1 MKKTLIFMALALLAP
16 SVGAEEPSLQGLPGM
31 DPDAAESAQLQR
43 PDAARILSDLSA
55 ELRLS
60 SKQEERITAAVNRKG
75 KDFDKLL
82 KEYDKASAEEKKW
95 RYKVN
100 ELKYGMNGISKG
112 IPDVIREFLDDDQRQ
127 NFDSLLENLR
137 HSRSAAVTREAA
149 PDEPAVDAPKP
160 AKKRRLVKK
169 RKARAGTGST
179 TPPLNSATESSASA
193 GGPSAGPGEAAPEDE
208 PGLTMVDKDTSS
220 GYPAAPKKKR
230 VLRKKASAPAANPGP
245 GAQPTGKE
253 APVEEDAGS
262 YP

>member
-1 MKKTLIFMALALLAP
+1 MKKMFIFTALALLAP
-16 SVGAEEPSLQGLPGM
+16 SVGAGEPLPPGLPGM
-31 DPDAAESAQLQR
+31 SVDAPAGDGAQLQR
-43 PDAARILSDLSA
+43 PDSARILSDLSA

-60 SKQEERITAAVNRKG
+60 SKQEERITEAVNRKG

-127 NFDSLLENLR
+127 NFDSLLENIR
-137 HSRSAAVTREAA
+137 KSRAAAVTQEAV
-149 PDEPAVDAPKP
+149 PNEPAVDAPRP
-160 AKKRRLVKK
+160 VKK
-169 RKARAGTGST
+169 RKLIKKRRPRAGTE
-179 TPPLNSATESSASA
+179 PAADLSAAPAEV
-193 GGPSAGPGEAAPEDE
+193 APEDE

-230 VLRKKASAPAANPGP
+230 VLKKKAPAPASEPGP
-245 GAQPTGKE
+245 GGPAGAQPTGKE